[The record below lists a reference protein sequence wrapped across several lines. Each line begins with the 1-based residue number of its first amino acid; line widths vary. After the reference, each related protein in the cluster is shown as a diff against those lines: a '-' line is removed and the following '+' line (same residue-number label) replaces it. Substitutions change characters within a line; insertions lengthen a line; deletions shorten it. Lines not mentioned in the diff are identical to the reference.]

1 MKQVPFYTI
10 FAAKKSDIDAIKTII
25 QHFKRYIIL
34 RCLTHRTGADGH
46 DHIIVDVDL
55 RDQAIGALLS
65 AIFTFHFKS
74 PPDNFS
80 S

>member
-1 MKQVPFYTI
+1 MKRVSFHTV
-10 FAAKKSDIDAIKTII
+10 FAAKKSDIDAIKTIV
-25 QHFKRYIIL
+25 QHFKRCIIL

-65 AIFTFHFKS
+65 AIFTFRFKS

>member
-1 MKQVPFYTI
+1 MKQVSFYTI
-10 FAAKKSDIDAIKTII
+10 LAAKKSDIDAIKTIV

-34 RCLTHRTGADGH
+34 RCLTYRTGTDGH
-46 DHIIVDVDL
+46 DHVIVDVDL
-55 RDQAIGALLS
+55 WNQAIGALLS